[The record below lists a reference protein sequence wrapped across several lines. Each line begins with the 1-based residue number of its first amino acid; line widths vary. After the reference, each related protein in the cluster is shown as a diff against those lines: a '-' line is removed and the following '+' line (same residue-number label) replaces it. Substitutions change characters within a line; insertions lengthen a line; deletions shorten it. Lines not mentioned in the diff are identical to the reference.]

1 MINTIRE
8 ISTACDDR
16 APPFEPEWTSPG
28 RIVHRALADGMA
40 ADQGCYPHLER
51 QLQQLDQAF
60 GIGMKEAK
68 VSHPPESARVDV
80 PE

>member
-1 MINTIRE
+1 MINTIWH
-8 ISTACDDR
+8 ISTACDAQ
-16 APPFEPEWTSPG
+16 APPFEPEWTSSG
-28 RIVHRALADGMA
+28 RIADRAPADGMA

-68 VSHPPESARVDV
+68 VSHPPESAR
-80 PE
+80 